1 MTMHRI
7 AICALAILAPV
18 SRAHAQASAGDTL
31 RLGALQDSA
40 MLRDPRG
47 RELELLSAQSRLRL
61 RNLSAEG
68 LPTLTV
74 EGQAQYQSDVARIPI
89 TLPGGMSPPP
99 PPHDTYDAHLAAQQ
113 KLYDPTLAARRG
125 VEDAQLAESEARLR
139 AALFPVR
146 ENVSD
151 AFFAALRTQSQI
163 AELETTITDL
173 EAQLRVAAARVSE
186 GSALPSEEKGIRAE
200 LLRRRQSVAEL
211 SADRRASLAVLA
223 DLTGQPLDT
232 ATVLGARD
240 FTAEVAQTREAMTDL
255 RARPEY
261 EQFARS
267 RALIERQEQAR
278 AAQDQPRMSAF
289 GRAGYGRPG
298 LNPLSDRFDQYWL
311 AGVQLQWSP
320 WNWGKSTRDI
330 EILALQR
337 QIISAE
343 EQQFTDNLRRGVA
356 RDLASIDRLAAALA
370 GDDEI
375 VALRESIATET
386 RARFAE
392 GVVTSAE
399 YVDRQTDVL
408 SARIARAAHRVELA
422 QARARFLNTLGIEVH

>member
-1 MTMHRI
+1 
-7 AICALAILAPV
+7 
-18 SRAHAQASAGDTL
+18 
-31 RLGALQDSA
+31 

-47 RELELLSAQSRLRL
+47 RELAMLSAQSRLRL
-61 RNLSAEG
+61 RNLSAES

-173 EAQLRVAAARVSE
+173 EAQLRVAAARVNE
-186 GSALPSEEKGIRAE
+186 GSALPSEEKAIRAE

-211 SADRRASLAVLA
+211 SADRRASLVVLA

-240 FTAEVAQTREAMTDL
+240 FAAEVAQTREAMTDQ

-278 AAQDQPRMSAF
+278 AAQDRPRVSAF

-320 WNWGKSTRDI
+320 WNWGESTRDI

-356 RDLASIDRLAAALA
+356 RDLASIDRLAPALA